1 MGGEY
6 CRCVRGRPVST
17 AVVLVPGDGVWMVIT
32 IFMMKMMGVPVYNKD
47 ENEDDKDDHNYYAD
61 NEDPPDKGIPVD
73 EEDNGG
79 GKEARCVLGRQ
90 VVWHLG

>member
-1 MGGEY
+1 
-6 CRCVRGRPVST
+6 
-17 AVVLVPGDGVWMVIT
+17 MVIT
-32 IFMMKMMGVPVYNKD
+32 IFMMMVMMGVPVYNED
-47 ENEDDKDDHNYYAD
+47 ENEDDKDDHNYY
-61 NEDPPDKGIPVD
+61 EDRPNKGVPVD